1 MDSKTIML
9 LVVIIGLLSL
19 MLFVCIISFC
29 TIDKFEKELI
39 LAEKKLDDIS
49 YKLTNLES
57 DYDRLLEENENLLQ
71 QIESLKN
78 ASEEEDED
86 DDGFEEGKII
96 TFGYDL
102 SDYTTNML
110 CWMDYRRITDDTSM
124 QYKIQE
130 ECDTYSEYGIRE
142 YSGSIEKIHSI
153 IDPHHLMF
161 KGIHA
166 AAMGSM
172 FGRELGDI
180 FKVTLM
186 NGSEFYVFLAE
197 FKDDGVTDPKYLGH
211 PCKNFDDEDCTNV
224 IEFIVD
230 IEFDIPIE
238 VVKTGTFTAL
248 EEFGGLHGNGGN
260 IKTIRYIGH
269 IDF

>member
-9 LVVIIGLLSL
+9 LVVIIGLLLL
-19 MLFVCIISFC
+19 MLLICIFAFC

-39 LAEKKLDDIS
+39 LTEEKLDDIS

-57 DYDRLLEENENLLQ
+57 DYDLLLEENENLLQ

-78 ASEEEDED
+78 ASEEDEDELVE
-86 DDGFEEGKII
+86 GEEV
-96 TFGYDL
+96 TFMYDL
-102 SDYTTNML
+102 SEYTTNML
-110 CWMDYRRITDDTSM
+110 CWMDYRKITDTTSM
-124 QYKIQE
+124 QYRIQE
-130 ECDTYSEYGIRE
+130 ECYTNSLYGIRS
-142 YSGSIEKIHSI
+142 YCGDRHNIKSI
-153 IDPHHLMF
+153 IPIYHRS
-161 KGIHA
+161 IYA
-166 AAMGSM
+166 VAMGSM

-180 FKVTLM
+180 FEVTLM
-186 NGSEFYVFLAE
+186 NGTYFYVFLAE
-197 FKDDGVTDPKYLGH
+197 FKDDGVTDPDYLGH

-230 IEFDIPIE
+230 ENSIPKN
-238 VVKTGTFTAL
+238 VKDTGTFTAL

-260 IKTIRYIGH
+260 IKTIQYIGH

>member
-9 LVVIIGLLSL
+9 LVVIVGLLLL
-19 MLFVCIISFC
+19 MLFVCIFAFC

-39 LAEKKLDDIS
+39 LTKEELDDIS
-49 YKLTNLES
+49 YEHANLQS
-57 DYDRLLEENENLLQ
+57 DYNRLLEENEDLLQ

-78 ASEEEDED
+78 ASEEEEED
-86 DDGFEEGKII
+86 DDFVEGEEV
-96 TFGYDL
+96 TFVYDL
-102 SDYTTNML
+102 SKYTTNML
-110 CWMDYRRITDDTSM
+110 CWMDYRKITDDTSM

-172 FGRELGDI
+172 FGRNLGDI
-180 FKVTLM
+180 FEVTLM
-186 NGSEFYVFLAE
+186 NDTSFCVMLAE
-197 FKDDGVTDPKYLGH
+197 FKDDGVVDPEYLGH

-230 IEFDIPIE
+230 EDHIPIE
-238 VVKTGTFTAL
+238 VKDTGTFTAL
-248 EEFGGLHGNGGN
+248 ETLGGLHGGGGN
-260 IKTIRYIGH
+260 IKTIRHIGH